1 MYDQLVF
8 KIWVIIYFP
17 NNKLYDA
24 NLKNMSFK
32 KAQTTLKKKK
42 LKRKQGVRKKKEVCE
57 SRKQNKH
64 YLQCWTILLNMFIHK
79 EEEEMSL

>member
-32 KAQTTLKKKK
+32 KAQTTLKKK
-42 LKRKQGVRKKKEVCE
+42 
-57 SRKQNKH
+57 N
-64 YLQCWTILLNMFIHK
+64 
-79 EEEEMSL
+79 